1 MSIAKHRDPSQ
12 RIHRPRSATATRE
25 QLLDAAIDL
34 FASQGI
40 AATTV
45 AQIARQVGVT
55 SAMIHYYFN
64 TREQLLDAIVTEKIA
79 GIISHVTEPLTVDCD
94 DPVVMV
100 HSILERFADVA
111 EKMPWF
117 PSLWTREIINE
128 GGLLRE
134 RMFRHIPVVRL
145 GQLSDPHCCRT
156 GAGKYSCGYRTPS
169 SVYFDSRPYHA
180 ASLDGKNLDPNPASE
195 RAHQRP
201 PHPSRKS
208 TA

>member
-145 GQLSDPHCCRT
+145 GQLSDHIAAGQEQGSIHADIECLFRFSALSCCL
-156 GAGKYSCGYRTPS
+156 
-169 SVYFDSRPYHA
+169 SRWQKSGP
-180 ASLDGKNLDPNPASE
+180 K
-195 RAHQRP
+195 
-201 PHPSRKS
+201 SRF
-208 TA
+208 